1 MKSAECL
8 QSRVCGTE
16 FIVVRA
22 SVSLD
27 DRCANG
33 YPMLPLYQP
42 HATSPWCLGFL
53 PTPGWASVAP
63 TPAVPNV
70 MATKAGVHEGTVVLG
85 GPERKTVE
93 ALVRRGIANY
103 EAEYVLNEKHS

>member
-33 YPMLPLYQP
+33 YPMLPMYQP
-42 HATSPWCLGFL
+42 RAPFARRPATLPSSLSLVPRYRRGWCLGGSGDPL
-53 PTPGWASVAP
+53 IELDRDLVADVL
-63 TPAVPNV
+63 T
-70 MATKAGVHEGTVVLG
+70 EG
-85 GPERKTVE
+85 
-93 ALVRRGIANY
+93 
-103 EAEYVLNEKHS
+103 AEQIRLDR